1 VATRSTPEALSSAVE
16 EDTMRRSFPSILAF
30 GVALILVPASLAQIP
45 DQFTNLKVLPKD
57 MPKRE
62 LVNLMRDFAGSLGVR
77 CNHCHVGENAATLE
91 GFDFASDDKET
102 KRVARA
108 MLQMTNE
115 INGKLLPTIGR
126 ESPVQVRCAT
136 CHRGVTKPQTLDQIL
151 LAEVA
156 KGGVDSAKTRYRE
169 LRTQY
174 YGTGS
179 YDFSGRT
186 MNMVAE
192 KLARGQKNFDAA
204 AELMK
209 LHIEFNPDKADA
221 YIGLGQLY
229 SMKGDKEAAIAALER
244 AVALEPE
251 NAQAKQMLES
261 VRSGK

>member
-1 VATRSTPEALSSAVE
+1 
-16 EDTMRRSFPSILAF
+16 MRRFFPSILAF
-30 GVALILVPASLAQIP
+30 GVALILAPAALAQIP

-57 MPKRE
+57 IPKRE
-62 LVNLMRDFAGSLGVR
+62 LVSLMRGFAGALGVR
-77 CNHCHVGENAATLE
+77 CNHCHVGESATSLE

-126 ESPVQVRCAT
+126 ESPLQVRCAT

-151 LAEVA
+151 LAVVA
-156 KGGVDSAKTRYRE
+156 KGGAPAAVARYRE

-179 YDFSGRT
+179 YDFSGRS
-186 MNMVAE
+186 MNTVAE
-192 KLARGQKNFDAA
+192 TLARGQNNFDAA
-204 AELMK
+204 IELMQ
-209 LHIEFNPDKADA
+209 LHIEFNPDKADGYLA
-221 YIGLGQLY
+221 LGQLY
-229 SMKGDKEAAIAALER
+229 SMKGDKEAAITAMER

-251 NAQAKQMLES
+251 NEQAKQMLES

>member
-1 VATRSTPEALSSAVE
+1 
-16 EDTMRRSFPSILAF
+16 MRRFFISMLVFGVGLILA
-30 GVALILVPASLAQIP
+30 PAALAQIP

-62 LVNLMRDFAGSLGVR
+62 LVNMMRNFAGALGVR

-108 MLQMTNE
+108 MMQMTNE

-126 ESPVQVRCAT
+126 ESPLQVRCVT

-156 KGGVDSAKTRYRE
+156 KGGAPAAEARYRE

-179 YDFSGRT
+179 YDFSSRS
-186 MNMVAE
+186 MNFVAE
-192 KLARGQKNFDAA
+192 TLARGQKNFDAA
-204 AELMK
+204 AALLQ

-221 YIGLGQLY
+221 YIALGQVY
-229 SMKGDKEAAIAALER
+229 SVKGDKEAAIKALER

>member
-1 VATRSTPEALSSAVE
+1 
-16 EDTMRRSFPSILAF
+16 MRRLVPFALGF
-30 GVALILVPASLAQIP
+30 GVALLLAPATFAQIP

-62 LVNLMRDFAGSLGVR
+62 LVNMMRGFAGALGVR
-77 CNHCHVGENAATLE
+77 CNHCHVGESTTSLE

-126 ESPVQVRCAT
+126 ESPIQVRCAT
-136 CHRGVTKPQTLDQIL
+136 CHRGVTKPQALDQIL

-156 KGGVDSAKTRYRE
+156 KGGAPAAVARYRE

-179 YDFSGRT
+179 YDFSGRS
-186 MNMVAE
+186 MNTVAE
-192 KLARGQKNFDAA
+192 TLARGEKNFDAA
-204 AELMK
+204 VALMQ

-221 YIGLGQLY
+221 YISLGQLY
-229 SMKGDKEAAIAALER
+229 SMKGDKEAAITALER

-261 VRSGK
+261 ARSGK